1 MQQALEDR
9 LPAYVKMAAVDA
21 VDQQL
26 VRALRENGRATY
38 AELARLVGMSGPSVQ
53 ERVRRLEERG
63 IITGYHASVAPE
75 AVGLGITA
83 LVGILPSEGV
93 VYDDVAQRLR
103 DVDAIE
109 DCWFIAGEEAFMLKV
124 RVADMA
130 GLEHLIGE
138 LSRTSGVARTRTS
151 VVLSTT
157 WESRIVEAAK
167 S

>member
-1 MQQALEDR
+1 M
-9 LPAYVKMAAVDA
+9 DA
-21 VDQQL
+21 VDTQL
-26 VRALRENGRATY
+26 VRALRGNGRASY

-63 IITGYHASVAPE
+63 IITGYRATVAPE
-75 AVGLGITA
+75 AIGLGVTA

-93 VYDDVAQRLR
+93 VYDDVAERLR
-103 DVDAIE
+103 GVDAIE

-138 LSRTSGVARTRTS
+138 LSRTPGVARTRTS

-157 WESRIVEAAK
+157 WEGRNVEVQEA
-167 S
+167 